1 MTLVF
6 KKKYKIAIGIILTLA
21 LLVFIASIVVS
32 KIISKKVTELLE
44 EQNIENLHLSIER
57 TKFSFFDRSLVFSE
71 IHLGPTDSA
80 MVKLKNNQHTSQ
92 SLHKLS
98 ISRLKL
104 RGIQLS
110 PLVFNKELKINKLII
125 DDPLYQ
131 QISTEKQSR
140 KQEENEHRELDSV
153 HMKRLEGFQLDLI
166 KITNLKI
173 QKIDIHSNKITF
185 ENKPFNFEVTGFKL
199 DELSEDYFKL
209 SPVSELF
216 EMTRIKVDFPN
227 IKYSFSI
234 DKLNYHFGD
243 DHLQISNLKYKPMVN
258 KLTLANSYIYN
269 TDIIDVEI
277 ADLKVYDFDLEKAFE
292 NKGYYM
298 DSVIITHLSAEIYKD
313 KRKPFD
319 LNKRPKFPHQLLK
332 EMKTPLLIEKVSLR
346 ESNLIYEEKLE
357 HADILMK
364 VSLEDLKINL
374 FNVTSLKSKRD
385 IPMKIDLSSK
395 FMGKANLQVDM
406 ILPLKTNE
414 DTFYFSGFLGPSKM
428 TYYDSA
434 IIPAIGLKVLN
445 GDIQSLSFH
454 AQANSYN
461 SHGKMIFK
469 YNNLEGEV
477 FKLKKAEKNNFLSWS
492 VNNLVHKSNPGKNG
506 ELREA
511 TMNFDRV
518 LYKGFGNIFWKTV
531 QSGIVNTIAP
541 FGMTTEKEANKR
553 KRQLKREERRKRKN
567 K

>member
-1 MTLVF
+1 MVL
-6 KKKYKIAIGIILTLA
+6 KKKYKIAIGTILVLA
-21 LLVFIASIVVS
+21 FLVLAASIIVS
-32 KIISKKVTELLE
+32 KIISNKVTELLE
-44 EQNIENLHLSIER
+44 EQHIENLHLTIER
-57 TKFSFFDRSLVFSE
+57 TKFSFFDRSLVFSD
-71 IHLGPTDSA
+71 IHLGPTDTA
-80 MVKLKNNQHTSQ
+80 IAKLKNNQIPSQ

-110 PLVFNKELKINKLII
+110 PLLFKKQLKINKLII

-131 QISTEKQSR
+131 QLSSDIESTK
-140 KQEENEHRELDSV
+140 KEENNHRELDSI
-153 HMKRLEGFQLDLI
+153 HLKELEGFQLDLVR
-166 KITNLKI
+166 ITNLKI
-173 QKIDIHSNKITF
+173 QKIDIHNNKITF
-185 ENKPFNFEVTGFKL
+185 ENKPLDFEVTGFKL
-199 DELSEDYFKL
+199 TELSKDYFKL
-209 SPVSELF
+209 SPVSEVF

-243 DHLQISNLKYKPMVN
+243 DHLQISNLRYKPMVN
-258 KLTLANSYIYN
+258 KLTLANSYVYN
-269 TDIIDVEI
+269 TDIFDVEG
-277 ADLKVYDFDLEKAFE
+277 ANLKIYNFDLEKAFE
-292 NKGYYM
+292 KKGFYM
-298 DSVIITHLSAEIYKD
+298 DSIIISDMSAEIYKD
-313 KRKPFD
+313 KRKPFNI
-319 LNKRPKFPHQLLK
+319 NKRPKFPHQLLK
-332 EMKTPLLIEKVSLR
+332 EMKTPLMIQKVSLR
-346 ESNLIYEEKLE
+346 ESKLVYEEKLE

-364 VSLEDLKINL
+364 VSMEDLKVNL
-374 FNVTSLKSKRD
+374 FNVTSIKSKRNV
-385 IPMKIDLSSK
+385 PLKIDLSAK
-395 FMGKANLQVDM
+395 FMGRAPLQVDM
-406 ILPLKTNE
+406 VLPLKTNE
-414 DTFYFSGFLGPSKM
+414 ETFFFSGFLGPSKM

-454 AQANSYN
+454 ASANNYT

-511 TMNFDRV
+511 TMKFDRV
-518 LYKGFGNIFWKTV
+518 IYKGFGNLFWKTV

>member
-1 MTLVF
+1 MVF
-6 KKKYKIAIGIILTLA
+6 KKKYKIAVGVILTLA
-21 LLVFIASIVVS
+21 FLIFLASIVVS
-32 KIISKKVTELLE
+32 KIISNKVTALLE
-44 EQNIENLHLSIER
+44 EQNIENLYLSIER
-57 TKFSFFDRSLVFSE
+57 TKFSFFDRSLVFSD
-71 IHLGPTDSA
+71 IHLGPTESA
-80 MVKLKNNQHTSQ
+80 MIQLKNNEHSSQ

-110 PLVFNKELKINKLII
+110 PLIFKKQLKINKLII

-131 QISTEKQSR
+131 QISSDKKPKKEVVNK
-140 KQEENEHRELDSV
+140 HRELDSI
-153 HMKRLEGFQLDLI
+153 HLKKLEGFQLDLI

-173 QKIDIHSNKITF
+173 QKIDIHSDKITF
-185 ENKPFNFEVTGFKL
+185 QNKPLDFEVTGFKL

-243 DHLQISNLKYKPMVN
+243 DHLQISNLKFKPMVN
-258 KLTLANSYIYN
+258 KLTLANSYLYN
-269 TDIIDVEI
+269 TDIIDVEG
-277 ADLKVYDFDLEKAFE
+277 ADVKVYNVDLEKAFE
-292 NKGYYM
+292 NKGFYM
-298 DSVIITHLSAEIYKD
+298 DSVIISNLSAEIYKD

-319 LNKRPKFPHQLLK
+319 LNKRPQFPHQLLK
-332 EMKTPLLIEKVSLR
+332 EMKTPLLIQKVSLR
-346 ESNLIYEEKLE
+346 ESKLVYEEKLE
-357 HADILMK
+357 HAEILMK

-374 FNVTSLKSKRD
+374 FNVTSIKSKREV
-385 IPMKIDLSSK
+385 PMKVDLSSK
-395 FMGKANLQVDM
+395 FMGKANLHVDM

-454 AQANSYN
+454 ATGNSYN

-511 TMNFDRV
+511 TMKFDRV
-518 LYKGFGNIFWKTV
+518 LYKGFGNLFWKTV